1 MPKTALGSEDATV
14 IPRQDTLAYSLG
26 LVREKDVPPDN
37 RI

>member
-1 MPKTALGSEDATV
+1 MPKTALGIEDARV
-14 IPRQDTLAYSLG
+14 IQRQDTLAYSLG